1 MAVQAVCCI
10 SCGMYVVRESSSV
23 SGDFTC
29 KKCVRLRLLE
39 ERVKELEVELE
50 ELRIIREAEVDID
63 RSYKEIVTPRNQS
76 WVTARRRGKKQ
87 VGGQSPGAVPLQNRF
102 SVLEATVEEESTGD
116 SQREQVSGDESIVK
130 AQVFRGCKRLGL
142 VIGDSTVRGTD
153 RRVGSNGRDS
163 AGVLPTRGWGPGCI
177 GEDIQDSQG

>member
-10 SCGMYVVRESSSV
+10 SCGMYVVRDSSSV
-23 SGDFTC
+23 SGDFTY
-29 KKCVRLRLLE
+29 KKCVRLQLLE

-76 WVTARRRGKKQ
+76 WVTAKRWGKKQ

-116 SQREQVSGDESIVK
+116 SQRE
-130 AQVFRGCKRLGL
+130 
-142 VIGDSTVRGTD
+142 
-153 RRVGSNGRDS
+153 
-163 AGVLPTRGWGPGCI
+163 
-177 GEDIQDSQG
+177 